1 MSKISYASREEGT
14 RKAVLILQ
22 SSIREKGAAG
32 KQLSVR
38 LNRKLSSTLLKNRTA
53 TQSGVAT
60 SDRDRR
66 DELHRQAFRAMPTT

>member
-1 MSKISYASREEGT
+1 VSKVSYASREEGT

-38 LNRKLSSTLLKNRTA
+38 LNRKLSSTLIKNRTT
-53 TQSGVAT
+53 TQSAAT

-66 DELHRQAFRAMPTT
+66 DELHRQALRAIPTT